1 MIKKQKI
8 KKFSFLILFFKYFI
22 IVGAM
27 SSVVN
32 DFFGIA
38 LAVFHFVFSFLT
50 FIDEDFED
58 PEIPDEIDEIGK
70 PLNFTLYAT

>member
-1 MIKKQKI
+1 
-8 KKFSFLILFFKYFI
+8 
-22 IVGAM
+22 M